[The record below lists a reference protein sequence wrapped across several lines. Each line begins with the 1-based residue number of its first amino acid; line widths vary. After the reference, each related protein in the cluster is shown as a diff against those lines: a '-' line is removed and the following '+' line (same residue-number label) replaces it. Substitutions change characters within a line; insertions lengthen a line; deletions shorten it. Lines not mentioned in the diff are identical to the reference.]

1 MYEIVVGIDG
11 SEPSDRALRFA
22 LDAASRHTDAAV
34 LAVHAYRR
42 PAARNRHA
50 PSYAYMPAGT
60 VERLAA
66 REGEERH
73 EQETHARHQAERVV
87 ATALERADRPASGTV
102 VKTVVVARDA
112 AKTLIDMSDQ
122 ADLVVVGGRGNGGFR
137 GLQVGSVSQKV
148 LNHAR
153 ATVAVVR

>member
-11 SEPSDRALRFA
+11 SDPSLRALRFA

-42 PAARNRHA
+42 PSARNRHA
-50 PSYAYMPAGT
+50 PSYAYMPAASLG
-60 VERLAA
+60 RLAA
-66 REGEERH
+66 RESEERQ
-73 EQETHARHQAERVV
+73 EQETHVRQQAERVV
-87 ATALERADRPASGTV
+87 NTALQQVEHPTSGTV
-102 VKTVVVARDA
+102 IKTVVVARDPA
-112 AKTLIDMSDQ
+112 RTLIDMSQQ
-122 ADLVVVGGRGNGGFR
+122 ADLVVVGGRGSGGFR

>member
-11 SEPSDRALRFA
+11 SNPSARALNFA

-42 PAARNRHA
+42 PTARNRHA
-50 PSYAYMPAGT
+50 PAYSYMPAGT
-60 VERLAA
+60 VERLAT
-66 REGEERH
+66 REAEERQ

-87 ATALERADRPASGTV
+87 ATALQRAEPPAPGTII
-102 VKTVVVARDA
+102 KTVVVARDA

-122 ADLVVVGGRGNGGFR
+122 ADLVVVGGRGTGGFR

-153 ATVAVVR
+153 TTVAVVR